1 MLQVIKQGVI
11 TRLDA
16 RRLIPID
23 VKVIATTTADLA
35 MLVEQNRF
43 SRQLYYALHAFEITI
58 PPLRMR
64 RGSIPALVNNKL
76 RSLEKRFST
85 RLKIDDDSL
94 AWFLVHGQAT
104 ILNFTASSRILL

>member
-1 MLQVIKQGVI
+1 YIAVNCELYGDAALAEEFIGGDRTDNENGRLSRLELAHGGTLFLEKIEYLAVELQSALLQVIKQGVI

-43 SRQLYYALHAFEITI
+43 SRQLYYAL
-58 PPLRMR
+58 
-64 RGSIPALVNNKL
+64 
-76 RSLEKRFST
+76 
-85 RLKIDDDSL
+85 
-94 AWFLVHGQAT
+94 
-104 ILNFTASSRILL
+104 

>member
-1 MLQVIKQGVI
+1 
-11 TRLDA
+11 
-16 RRLIPID
+16 
-23 VKVIATTTADLA
+23 

-85 RLKIDDDSL
+85 RLKIDDDASL
-94 AWFLVHGQAT
+94 AWFPVHGLAT

>member
-1 MLQVIKQGVI
+1 
-11 TRLDA
+11 
-16 RRLIPID
+16 
-23 VKVIATTTADLA
+23 

-76 RSLEKRFST
+76 RSLENA
-85 RLKIDDDSL
+85 SL
-94 AWFLVHGQAT
+94 RG
-104 ILNFTASSRILL
+104 